1 MTSTSTI
8 PFYLLIFLMILSYQ
22 IAEAEEQTAGGL
34 LLTQATK
41 EKPSV
46 GTVSILIYHI
56 LCSIY
61 NNLSNILLIMNGY
74 IQDMNILAVQQTY
87 HFKEFF
93 CSGPSLNFGGERH

>member
-46 GTVSILIYHI
+46 GTVSILI
-56 LCSIY
+56 
-61 NNLSNILLIMNGY
+61 
-74 IQDMNILAVQQTY
+74 
-87 HFKEFF
+87 
-93 CSGPSLNFGGERH
+93 

>member
-1 MTSTSTI
+1 
-8 PFYLLIFLMILSYQ
+8 MILSYQ

-61 NNLSNILLIMNGY
+61 NNLSNILLIMHGY
-74 IQDMNILAVQQTY
+74 ISKI
-87 HFKEFF
+87 
-93 CSGPSLNFGGERH
+93 